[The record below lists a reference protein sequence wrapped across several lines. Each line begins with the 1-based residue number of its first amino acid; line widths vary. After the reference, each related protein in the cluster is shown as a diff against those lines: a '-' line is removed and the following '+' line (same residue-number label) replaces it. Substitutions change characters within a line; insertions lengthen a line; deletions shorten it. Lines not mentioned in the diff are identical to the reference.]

1 MAEHACPAQRLNLPM
16 SETAS
21 SKNALLDNHPHLR
34 LVVGDGCVAQVGKL
48 VRELGASKALLV
60 TDPGIV
66 AAGHSARVREYLE
79 TTGVGVSVFDR
90 SKENPTTGCVE
101 ECVAVAKAD
110 GIDFII
116 GLGGGSSMD
125 TAKGCNFILTNG
137 GEMKDYWG
145 IGKASQP
152 MLSSIMIPTTA
163 GTGSECQSFAL
174 ISDNA
179 THQKMACG
187 DPKAMAKVA
196 ILDPELTLSQPPR
209 VTACTGIDAIAHAV
223 ETAVTRKR
231 NETSLKYAR
240 AAFQMMLE
248 SFSLVLESPD
258 DLEARGQM
266 LLGAAYAGT
275 AIEHSMLGAAHS
287 AANPL
292 TAHYNVVHG
301 QAVGMMLP
309 HVVRFN
315 SEESP
320 IAEAYAAL
328 ITGTEV
334 VSTKSKSAPESL
346 AKVLENLLEIADIPR
361 DLAECGVEESLLG
374 TLSEEAA
381 QQWTASFNP
390 RDITA
395 ADFTMLY
402 QKAFAS

>member
-1 MAEHACPAQRLNLPM
+1 MNEPKQNP
-16 SETAS
+16 
-21 SKNALLDNHPHLR
+21 LLENHPHLR
-34 LVVGDGCVAQVGKL
+34 LEFGNGCVTKVGEL
-48 VRELGASKALLV
+48 ARELGATKALLV

-66 AAGHSARVREYLE
+66 AAGHAASVRENLE
-79 TTGVGVSVFDR
+79 AAGIGVSMFDR
-90 SKENPTTGCVE
+90 SKENPTTACVD

-110 GIDFII
+110 TIDFII

-152 MLSSIMIPTTA
+152 MLPSIMIPTTA

-174 ISDNA
+174 IADNA

-231 NETSLKYAR
+231 NETSLKYSR

-248 SFSLVLESPD
+248 NFSRVLESPD

-315 SEESP
+315 AAAESV
-320 IAEAYAAL
+320 ADGYAAL
-328 ITGTEV
+328 VKDTAVASSNGTL
-334 VSTKSKSAPESL
+334 SAEAL
-346 AKVLENLLEIADIPR
+346 AQAMEALLDSANLPR
-361 DLAECGVEESLLG
+361 DLTAFGVAANQLDV
-374 TLSEEAA
+374 LSKEAA

-395 ADFTMLY
+395 ADFTGLY

>member
-1 MAEHACPAQRLNLPM
+1 M
-16 SETAS
+16 SQPEQ
-21 SKNALLDNHPHLR
+21 KLLLENHPHLR
-34 LVVGDGCVAQVGKL
+34 LEFGNGCVTKVGEL
-48 VRELGASKALLV
+48 ARELGATKALLV

-66 AAGHSARVREYLE
+66 AAGHAASVRENLE
-79 TTGVGVSVFDR
+79 AAGIGVSMFDR
-90 SKENPTTGCVE
+90 SKENPTTACVD

-110 GIDFII
+110 TIDFII

-152 MLSSIMIPTTA
+152 MLPSIMIPTTA

-174 ISDNA
+174 IADNA

-231 NETSLKYAR
+231 NETSLKYSR

-248 SFSLVLESPD
+248 NFSRVLESPD

-315 SEESP
+315 AASESVADGYAVLVKDTAVASSNGTLS
-320 IAEAYAAL
+320 AEALAQAMEAL
-328 ITGTEV
+328 LDM
-334 VSTKSKSAPESL
+334 AQL
-346 AKVLENLLEIADIPR
+346 PR
-361 DLAECGVEESLLG
+361 DLAAFGVDADQLDV
-374 TLSEEAA
+374 LSKEAA

-395 ADFTMLY
+395 ADFTGLY